1 MKARIDNRT
10 VEIPDERMA
19 KGGVD
24 RHAPNRDRTPGRTPI
39 VAIEERLGKP
49 DCQGQAPSPLPGWP
63 KPTDKWNWSFCQFLD
78 LERQAGRI
86 KWFWYEPFSFWLV
99 LPDRSKGER
108 GVRHKVDFMIW
119 YPDGMERRIQMV
131 EVKGHS
137 RNFRDGITRFKMARD
152 KYPCFDWVIVKRRG
166 HGWEEIC
173 L

>member
-1 MKARIDNRT
+1 MKARIMGRT
-10 VEIPDERMA
+10 VEISDERMGKA
-19 KGGVD
+19 KGGI
-24 RHAPNRDRTPGRTPI
+24 AGSAYSPQGTC
-39 VAIEERLGKP
+39 RLELTSGA
-49 DCQGQAPSPLPGWP
+49 APSLPGWP